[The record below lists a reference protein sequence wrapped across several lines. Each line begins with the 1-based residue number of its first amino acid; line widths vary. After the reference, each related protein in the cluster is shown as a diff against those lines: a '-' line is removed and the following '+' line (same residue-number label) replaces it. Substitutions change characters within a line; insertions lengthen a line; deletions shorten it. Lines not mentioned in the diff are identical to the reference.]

1 MRTSLHKREDRLVE
15 RLRDPEERRRGSDAR
30 AMSATSAARGGGRNL
45 LHEALGHLRTEGE
58 TSSACARGSG
68 ATVTNRGDG
77 RCAQRAARGAP
88 SRSLPSAACYET
100 HGRGARRSV
109 AGSAQ
114 RGALAGAAAHSAFSE
129 IALTIGW
136 SAETSTKRRCETS
149 WMPFSERLLR
159 TQAQEGKRCRLQRD
173 RHGKQRT
180 PPCSR
185 GTSSSCGG
193 RAWESARGW
202 RNSRV
207 QGAQA
212 CNS

>member
-30 AMSATSAARGGGRNL
+30 AMSATSVVRGGGRNL

-88 SRSLPSAACYET
+88 SQSLPSAAYFET

-114 RGALAGAAAHSAFSE
+114 HGALAGAAAHSAFSE
-129 IALTIGW
+129 IALTMGW

-149 WMPFSERLLR
+149 WMLR
-159 TQAQEGKRCRLQRD
+159 TRGHDQKGTVGGGGGSACAPLLAEVVGRVLRAQGGVGNGKGAAQWWR
-173 RHGKQRT
+173 GRT
-180 PPCSR
+180 P
-185 GTSSSCGG
+185 GNFLL
-193 RAWESARGW
+193 
-202 RNSRV
+202 NS
-207 QGAQA
+207 
-212 CNS
+212 